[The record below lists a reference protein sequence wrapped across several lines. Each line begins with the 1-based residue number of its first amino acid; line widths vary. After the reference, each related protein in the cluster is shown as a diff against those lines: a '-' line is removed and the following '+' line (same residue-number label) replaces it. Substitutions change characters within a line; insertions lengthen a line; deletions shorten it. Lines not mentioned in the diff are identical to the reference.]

1 LTVGP
6 FFHVSCIKE
15 FSHEIDKSSVMN
27 VFAECLQEQFMV
39 EFIKTLGDISLEE
52 PGGSYPVIID
62 FSECCVA
69 AAFRTKSM

>member
-1 LTVGP
+1 
-6 FFHVSCIKE
+6 
-15 FSHEIDKSSVMN
+15 MN